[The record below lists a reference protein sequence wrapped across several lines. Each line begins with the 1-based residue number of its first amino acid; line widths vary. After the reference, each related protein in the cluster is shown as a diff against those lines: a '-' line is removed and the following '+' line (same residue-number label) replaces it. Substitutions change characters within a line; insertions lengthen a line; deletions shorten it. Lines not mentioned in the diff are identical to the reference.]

1 MKLTLFGLLVL
12 CLSSCSGSKQGQVP
26 VAVNSTK
33 TEIKV
38 VDNLQTE
45 EGFNSVATKLNNK
58 EIDLKEAGKL
68 IGEILEKDQN
78 SDLINFN
85 YEKNNQLFSTFTQT
99 LKGHFGAQSDGALIF
114 LSQVLKVN
122 SLEGFE
128 SLSREEKEKA
138 ILVRI
143 GALREKSY
151 LELEFFL
158 ANYFLNNKIFESLKA
173 QDENSKA
180 QDLTFCK
187 GHLIKFV
194 KDIYAKNS
202 RYPEAFAKYAIW
214 GEVLSDCNLAPIY
227 LPSLGSVKVSPYV
240 KAEHVILANVLK
252 SPEAKS
258 KQWSNLRFEEKT
270 PAIVKSLISHI
281 SFVSRALGNG
291 DQVLFNLNTINNA
304 LIQLDNVSSFA
315 TDGDDSLLANLA
327 DNLWYEL
334 YFPLRSALAD
344 KQNVLGQ
351 AEKNADNEL
360 HPILKSLVIEFNG
373 KTSDAQVKQFLAEPL
388 VLKKSVFLAKWNLIK
403 DSLLIRS
410 YISSL
415 TKNTKTGQELILHE
429 LKERL
434 DSNIE
439 KAGKL
444 NSDLSL
450 LSESEDSLYQS
461 LAQKITDTQY
471 VASGMTE
478 KLENLNLDS
487 SPIVINILSKV
498 ETSFSSVDL
507 NLKNVKTGYFD
518 FTPNKDI
525 ASPEKIPFVHEMPSY
540 KFSQVAATRVNNKTE
555 FGCVE
560 KAECPENMSNK
571 SCNNFKGCVAY
582 GAYVMRLETIL
593 PLTPNRPA
601 KMTSSPSGIVVTID
615 ASHAPVDSDIT
626 IVANGQNGKIGAQGT
641 DSKFCMNG
649 IYNTYGDYKN
659 GDYVATTKNSITE
672 SYAISFVGSAK
683 VDSEAGKSGD
693 GGDGGAGGVINIIN
707 KKAGISLM
715 ALGGVGGKS
724 GAPASCNTIFD
735 RSRELNFSDPKV
747 LSLLG
752 TEGVTGV
759 AGKIIEVDNEI

>member
-1 MKLTLFGLLVL
+1 MKITLFGLLVL
-12 CLSSCSGSKQGQVP
+12 CLSSCSGSKQGEAP

-33 TEIKV
+33 TEVKV

-45 EGFNSVATKLNNK
+45 EGFNSVAAKLNNK

-68 IGEILEKDQN
+68 IGEILEQDQN

-99 LKGHFGAQSDGALIF
+99 LKGHFGAQSDGALVF

-158 ANYFLNNKIFESLKA
+158 ANYFLNNKIFESLKT

-202 RYPEAFAKYAIW
+202 RYPEAFSKYAIW

-227 LPSLGSVKVSPYV
+227 LPSLGSVKISPV
-240 KAEHVILANVLK
+240 KLEHVILANILK

-258 KQWSNLRFEEKT
+258 KKWSNLRFEEKT
-270 PAIVKSLISHI
+270 PALVKSLISHI
-281 SFVSRALGNG
+281 SYVSRALGNG

-304 LIQLDNVSSFA
+304 LIQLDNATSVA
-315 TDGDDSLLANLA
+315 TDGDDALMANLA
-327 DNLWYEL
+327 DNLWHEL

-344 KQNVLGQ
+344 KQNLLIQ
-351 AEKNADNEL
+351 AEKKTDSEL
-360 HPILKSLVIEFNG
+360 HPILKSLVIEFSGQAN
-373 KTSDAQVKQFLAEPL
+373 DAQAKQFLTEPL
-388 VLKKSVFLAKWNLIK
+388 ELKKSMFLTKWNLIK
-403 DSLLIRS
+403 DSLMIRA
-410 YISSL
+410 YVSSL
-415 TKNTKTGQELILHE
+415 TKNTKLGNESLLHE
-429 LKERL
+429 LKGRL

-439 KAGKL
+439 KAKIL
-444 NSDLSL
+444 NGDLNFQ
-450 LSESEDSLYQS
+450 SESEDSLYVS
-461 LAQKITDTQY
+461 LAQKFADTQY

-478 KLENLNLDS
+478 KLESLNFDS
-487 SPIVINILSKV
+487 GPVIIHILSKV
-498 ETSFSSVDL
+498 ETSLSSVEL

-518 FTPNKDI
+518 FTPNKEI
-525 ASPEKIPFVHEMPSY
+525 TSPDKTPFVHEMPRY
-540 KFSQVAATRVNNKTE
+540 RFNQVGETRVKQKTD

-560 KAECPENMSNK
+560 WAECPDNFSTK
-571 SCNNFKGCVAY
+571 ACNSFNRCNAY

-593 PLTPNRPA
+593 PLTPNKPA
-601 KMTSSPSGIVVTID
+601 KMTSSQSGIVVAID
-615 ASHAPVDSDIT
+615 ASHVAVDSDVMV
-626 IVANGQNGKIGAQGT
+626 VANGQNGKSGVQGT

-649 IYNTYGDYKN
+649 IYNTYGHYKN
-659 GDYVATTKNSITE
+659 GDYVATTASSKTE
-672 SYAISFVGSAK
+672 SYAISRVGSTK

-693 GGDGGAGGVINIIN
+693 GGDGGAGGVISVINI
-707 KKAGISLM
+707 KAGVSLM
-715 ALGGVGGKS
+715 ALGGLGGKS

-735 RSRELNFSDPKV
+735 RSRELNSSDPRV
-747 LSLLG
+747 ISLLG
-752 TEGVTGV
+752 NQGATGV